1 MINCRVTFTLLFLCL
16 YYIVHM
22 LFAGF
27 DVTYGM
33 CIFDVIQSHKLTSDQ
48 TMQCVLSVQRSRQ
61 FYSSFHRV
69 DISPRSFSVI
79 LFIKFMKFMCEQ
91 IVCED
96 DGYYP
101 GIAANFTFREKT
113 GIVVTVVII

>member
-27 DVTYGM
+27 DVTNGM
-33 CIFDVIQSHKLTSDQ
+33 CIFDVTQSHILTSDQ

-91 IVCED
+91 LCV
-96 DGYYP
+96 
-101 GIAANFTFREKT
+101 KMM
-113 GIVVTVVII
+113 VIIPVLQRTSPSERKQVSL